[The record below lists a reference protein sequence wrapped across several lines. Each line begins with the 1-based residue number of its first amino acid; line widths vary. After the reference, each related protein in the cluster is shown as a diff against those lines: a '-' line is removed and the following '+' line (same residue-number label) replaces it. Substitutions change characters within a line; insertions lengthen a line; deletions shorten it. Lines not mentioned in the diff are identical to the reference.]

1 MKLMCNKIVYLILLF
16 ALTMQM
22 FNCTTSSPTS
32 NNTNSRA
39 NQKPKSELSFIN
51 KVWRVSKSSSVA
63 TGQLYVFLSDGTLV
77 ITSPQSKPMLGTW
90 AYEDGAFT
98 ITEQSL
104 TYKVEIVKVNES
116 EFNIRI
122 INPGQPTEV
131 EFVAATESG
140 ETK

>member
-1 MKLMCNKIVYLILLF
+1 
-16 ALTMQM
+16 
-22 FNCTTSSPTS
+22 
-32 NNTNSRA
+32 
-39 NQKPKSELSFIN
+39 
-51 KVWRVSKSSSVA
+51 
-63 TGQLYVFLSDGTLV
+63 
-77 ITSPQSKPMLGTW
+77 MLGTW